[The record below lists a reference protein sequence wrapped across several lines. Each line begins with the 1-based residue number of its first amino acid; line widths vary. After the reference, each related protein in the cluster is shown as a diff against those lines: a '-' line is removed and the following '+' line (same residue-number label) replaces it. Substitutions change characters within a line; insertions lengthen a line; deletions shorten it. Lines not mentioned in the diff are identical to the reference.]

1 MVGSISMAGVCQVV
15 SLSPLVLSE
24 TVYQVV
30 ASVKDLLKAG
40 DSPSPLPL
48 VDLAGSVAIVTG
60 SNTGIGKETV
70 RGLVVRGAT
79 VIMACRDLQKA
90 RQAAQEIGAEN
101 IKVRKCD
108 LASFASVRQF
118 CQQIQEEEQKI
129 DILVNNAGV
138 FSMER
143 SLTEDNQ
150 DLQFQ
155 VNHFGH
161 FLLTNLLIDKL
172 KAAKAGRIINV
183 SSIAHW

>member
-1 MVGSISMAGVCQVV
+1 MAGVCQVV
-15 SLSPLVLSE
+15 SLSRLVLSE

-40 DSPSPLPL
+40 DSPSALPL

-79 VIMACRDLQKA
+79 VIMACRDLDKA
-90 RQAAQEIGAEN
+90 RQAAEEIGAEN

-108 LASFASVRQF
+108 LASFSSVRQF

-183 SSIAHW
+183 SSVAHW